1 VFEEPDNF
9 TLTMNKTLN
18 VSAVLV
24 PMLLSVVILA
34 QAPTPAVS
42 PAVSPAVANVSRPFT
57 PVTSKMLENPSPDD
71 WLMFSRTYDAQ
82 RYSPLKQINKQN
94 VGQLRQAFTLDLP
107 SGTTETIPL
116 VDDGVMYLI
125 LSNGAVRA
133 LDAATGTT
141 IWEYKRPGNGGRSNS
156 KTLGIYQDLILYA
169 AYDSYV
175 VGIDAK
181 TGEMRWQSKVETRGN
196 SQGPLVADGKVISG
210 GSCGGNRNNCFISA
224 HDALT
229 GKELWR
235 FYTTPA
241 PGEPGDET
249 WGGAD
254 VKNRQASTWGLPG
267 TYDPVRKMLYWGVAN
282 PMPDQRLSR
291 HDGNPDAVSRTAPAD
306 LYSNS
311 TIALNPETGKLAWYY
326 QHLPGDDWDSD
337 YTHERTLVRTRV
349 NPDPKYVKWI
359 NPTVR
364 PNQEHDVVVAIG
376 EAGGIFMLDRNDGKF
391 LWATPFPADAPEF
404 VISDIDVKT
413 GKTTINW
420 NNVFK
425 KQGDNHVICFWN
437 TRSYW
442 PTAYSPV
449 TNSIYTSYIDNCRD
463 FTLGG
468 RGGQLN
474 IIPRPGSNPNEL
486 TGLAKIDLT
495 TGKILR
501 FDVGRAPG
509 NGAMLATAGG
519 LIFHGDLSQKFKAFD
534 AESGKELWQTTLV
547 GNISVSTITYAVKG
561 KQYVAVMT
569 GDNPKVPELSREVPE
584 LNTPKHNAIYVFAL
598 P

>member
-1 VFEEPDNF
+1 MKN
-9 TLTMNKTLN
+9 TLK
-18 VSAVLV
+18 
-24 PMLLSVVILA
+24 LSVVPVLLFVSLVIVA
-34 QAPTPAVS
+34 QTPQPAV
-42 PAVSPAVANVSRPFT
+42 PRPYT
-57 PVTSKMLENPSPDD
+57 PVTQKMLENPSPDD

-94 VGQLRQAFTLDLP
+94 VGQLKMVFNFDMPA
-107 SGTTETIPL
+107 GTTETIPL
-116 VDDGVMYLI
+116 VHDGVMYVTLP
-125 LSNGAVRA
+125 SGAVRA
-133 LDAATGTT
+133 LDAATGAT
-141 IWEYKRPGNGGRSNS
+141 IWEYKRPSGGGGRS
-156 KTLGIYQDLILYA
+156 KTLGIFQDLILYTA
-169 AYDSYV
+169 PDSYV
-175 VGIDAK
+175 VGIGAQ

-196 SQGPLVADGKVISG
+196 SSGPLVVDGKVISG

-282 PMPDQRLSR
+282 PMPDQRSAR
-291 HDGNPDAVSRTAPAD
+291 HNGNPDAVSRTAPAD

-311 TIALNPETGKLAWYY
+311 TIALNPDTGKLDWYY
-326 QHLPGDDWDSD
+326 QHLPADDWDSD

-349 NPDPKYVKWI
+349 SPDPKYVKWI

-364 PNQEHDVVVAIG
+364 PGQEHDVVVAIG
-376 EAGGIFMLDRNDGKF
+376 EAGGVFMLDRNDGKF
-391 LWATPFPADAPEF
+391 LWATPFPVDDPLF

-413 GKTTINW
+413 GKTSINW

-425 KQGDNHVICFWN
+425 QPGENHIICFWN

-449 TNSIYTSYIDNCRD
+449 TNSLYTSYIDNCRD
-463 FTLGG
+463 LTVGG
-468 RGGQLN
+468 AGARGGQLN
-474 IIPRPGSNPNEL
+474 IGPRPGSNPNEL

-495 TGKILR
+495 TGKILK

-519 LIFHGDLSQKFKAFD
+519 LIFHGDMSQKFKAFD
-534 AESGKELWQTTLV
+534 AETGKELWQTALV

-569 GDNPKVPELSREVPE
+569 GDNPKVPELSKEVPE
-584 LNTPKHNAIYVFAL
+584 LNTPKHNALYVFAL